1 MAHKK
6 QGYRFENDY
15 EKDDLND
22 SLKNWGQALT
32 LPVDVEIKAEHQILS
47 MENAK
52 ELLENAELIARM
64 NCICRTTKKNCD
76 SPIDNCMSLND
87 RAKMI
92 LNNEIYQER
101 NPRPIDIDEAL
112 ELLRGSHEA
121 GLVHMAYAVNDQDIN
136 ELCSC
141 CSCCCVALSAILR
154 YGLYPHL
161 LTKIM
166 IEETD
171 SLKCID
177 CGVCVDRCQFGA
189 RQMIEGK
196 LVVDQLICYGCG
208 LCIGHCSNDAI
219 KLNKVNP

>member
-1 MAHKK
+1 
-6 QGYRFENDY
+6 
-15 EKDDLND
+15 
-22 SLKNWGQALT
+22 
-32 LPVDVEIKAEHQILS
+32 
-47 MENAK
+47 
-52 ELLENAELIARM
+52 
-64 NCICRTTKKNCD
+64 
-76 SPIDNCMSLND
+76 
-87 RAKMI
+87 
-92 LNNEIYQER
+92 
-101 NPRPIDIDEAL
+101 
-112 ELLRGSHEA
+112 
-121 GLVHMAYAVNDQDIN
+121 MAYAVNDQDIN